1 MSSADR
7 TSFQGALGAFSE
19 EAVRILV
26 PGSEPVPRQTFEAV
40 VRAVESGAD
49 RWGVVAVENTLAGAV
64 AEAYDALEGGA
75 VTVVGEVAIP
85 IRHCLLAVKGAT
97 LAGLREARTH
107 PVALSQCKGFFARNT
122 SIRPQAVYDT
132 AGAAAEVAASG
143 DPTVAAIAS
152 RRAGDRYGL
161 EVLEADLQDRDD
173 NQTRFY
179 LIARET
185 PPPSVDSPVEGPV
198 HGKGRLK
205 TACVAELENRPG
217 SLHQLLG
224 VFAARGL
231 DLSHVA
237 SRPAASPWTYRFI
250 LEFCHT
256 TAEEGA
262 EAIEAAKALS
272 ARLRVLGSFPAWR
285 GAAVPQEAQ
294 ALDAPTRRR

>member
-1 MSSADR
+1 
-7 TSFQGALGAFSE
+7 
-19 EAVRILV
+19 VRILV
-26 PGSEPVPRQTFEAV
+26 PGSEPVPRPSFEAV
-40 VRAVESGAD
+40 VRAVESGDD

-64 AEAYDALEGGA
+64 AEAYDALEAGD

-97 LAGLREARTH
+97 ITGLREARTH
-107 PVALSQCKGFFARNT
+107 PVALSQCKGFFARNPG
-122 SIRPQAVYDT
+122 IRPQAVYDT

-179 LIARET
+179 LIARVA
-185 PPPSVDSPVEGPV
+185 SASPVGKNGP
-198 HGKGRLK
+198 LK

-224 VFAARGL
+224 VFAERGL

-250 LEFCHT
+250 LEFGHA

-262 EAIEAAKALS
+262 QAIAAARALS

-285 GAAVPQEAQ
+285 SAAAPQEPQ
-294 ALDAPTRRR
+294 ALDAPARRR

>member
-1 MSSADR
+1 MTAQDR

-19 EAVRILV
+19 EAVRILL
-26 PGSEPVPRQTFEAV
+26 PDSEPTPRPSFEAV
-40 VRAVESGAD
+40 VRAVESGED

-64 AEAYDALEGGA
+64 AEAYDALEGGD

-85 IRHCLLAVKGAT
+85 IRHCLLAVQGAT
-97 LAGLREARTH
+97 IGGLREARTH
-107 PVALSQCKGFFARNT
+107 PVALSQCKGFFARNP

-161 EVLEADLQDRDD
+161 QVLEADLQDRDD

-179 LIARET
+179 LIAHG
-185 PPPSVDSPVEGPV
+185 PSAPVE
-198 HGKGRLK
+198 GKGRLK

-224 VFAARGL
+224 VFAERGL

-250 LEFCHT
+250 LEFGHP
-256 TAEEGA
+256 TAREGA
-262 EAIEAAKALS
+262 EAIAAARALS

-285 GAAVPQEAQ
+285 SGATSSEAP
-294 ALDAPTRRR
+294 ALDASARGR